1 MVLLVEGLTIRMKC
15 IKCGID
21 KNQLDADINRIGS
34 MCNIL
39 FDAMKDV
46 PVNGTP
52 QDYLNWTT
60 NVQTRIAA
68 LQ

>member
-1 MVLLVEGLTIRMKC
+1 MKC
-15 IKCGID
+15 TKCGID
-21 KNQLDADINRIGS
+21 KSKLDSDICRIGS

-46 PVNGTP
+46 PVNGTA

-60 NVQTRIAA
+60 NVRNRIAA